1 MVVFDLHDS
10 KDNKNKGKYKDL
22 EHVLNPDM
30 AITPLWKEFLDGVV
44 PWYGIPVYQAIL
56 DKIYE
61 EISFTCTEI
70 NSSYE
75 ANYADS
81 TLNFFGVSS
90 GIRYQN
96 LDSNTFESH

>member
-1 MVVFDLHDS
+1 M
-10 KDNKNKGKYKDL
+10 NKNT
-22 EHVLNPDM
+22 NTN
-30 AITPLWKEFLDGVV
+30 INN
-44 PWYGIPVYQAIL
+44 
-56 DKIYE
+56 E

-96 LDSNTFESH
+96 LDSNTFERR

>member
-1 MVVFDLHDS
+1 
-10 KDNKNKGKYKDL
+10 
-22 EHVLNPDM
+22 M
-30 AITPLWKEFLDGVV
+30 AEIRACTICSGSSANSVYIEIDGN
-44 PWYGIPVYQAIL
+44 AIL
-56 DKIYE
+56 IDAG
-61 EISFTCTEI
+61 CTEKNLTAFLREI

>member
-1 MVVFDLHDS
+1 M
-10 KDNKNKGKYKDL
+10 NKNTNTNINNIGL
-22 EHVLNPDM
+22 V
-30 AITPLWKEFLDGVV
+30 
-44 PWYGIPVYQAIL
+44 

-75 ANYADS
+75 ANY

-96 LDSNTFESH
+96 LDSNTFERR

>member
-1 MVVFDLHDS
+1 M
-10 KDNKNKGKYKDL
+10 NKNKNKNKNTNINNIGL
-22 EHVLNPDM
+22 V
-30 AITPLWKEFLDGVV
+30 
-44 PWYGIPVYQAIL
+44 

-96 LDSNTFESH
+96 LDSNTFERR

>member
-1 MVVFDLHDS
+1 MKDLDNINIMKRIS
-10 KDNKNKGKYKDL
+10 QQLVLLMNKNTNTNINNIGL
-22 EHVLNPDM
+22 V
-30 AITPLWKEFLDGVV
+30 
-44 PWYGIPVYQAIL
+44 

-96 LDSNTFESH
+96 LDSNTFERR